1 MRGDAVCD
9 LDTIDVKEPFGV
21 RVPVLL
27 VELDPETDFVEDRL
41 DDTVVEGLFVVDT
54 EFESDTEPVEDCVE
68 YDDIVSDR
76 LWEDDPVYDKV
87 SIEEIDGTEDIDGA
101 ELTVG
106 WEAVADTD
114 GVYEFVTVFLIKLWV
129 ALWDEVVECVEV
141 IVFVLEP
148 TEDLETVGDALCVL
162 EIEEDAEIV
171 DDNLG
176 VNVIM
181 GL

>member
-76 LWEDDPVYDKV
+76 L
-87 SIEEIDGTEDIDGA
+87 
-101 ELTVG
+101 
-106 WEAVADTD
+106 
-114 GVYEFVTVFLIKLWV
+114 
-129 ALWDEVVECVEV
+129 
-141 IVFVLEP
+141 
-148 TEDLETVGDALCVL
+148 
-162 EIEEDAEIV
+162 
-171 DDNLG
+171 
-176 VNVIM
+176 
-181 GL
+181 